1 MGAANCKIGLY
12 CKTSPF
18 IQNKLSNVFFITD
31 LLENI
36 WDEVKYRRRTM
47 FKAKPKDLYIYK
59 IGLYF
64 KFDADLLAIAQE
76 FALDNKMF
84 LDQFMEAWT
93 HLSNADRYFQFGLI
107 LLFPSSLIPL
117 FL

>member
-36 WDEVKYRRRTM
+36 WDEVKHSRRTM
-47 FKAKPKDLYIYK
+47 FKAKSKDLYIYK

-64 KFDADLLAIAQE
+64 KFDADLLRISQE

-93 HLSNADRYFQFGLI
+93 HLSNADRYF
-107 LLFPSSLIPL
+107 
-117 FL
+117 